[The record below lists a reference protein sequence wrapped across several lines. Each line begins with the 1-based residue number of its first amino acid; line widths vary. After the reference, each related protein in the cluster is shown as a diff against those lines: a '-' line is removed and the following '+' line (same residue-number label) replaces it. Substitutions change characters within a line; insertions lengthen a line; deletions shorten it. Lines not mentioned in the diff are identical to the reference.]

1 MLIQGTFV
9 FNGPREL
16 VWELL
21 QDPDV
26 LIKALPGAQKLE
38 RVEGNRYQGSMR
50 VGVGPV
56 TAAEWTVQ
64 VDLHD
69 LSPPESYRM
78 QIESRGPLGFTRGS
92 ANVDLAVQGAATLM
106 EYRADLQIGGKVAGV
121 GQRLLDQVARMMTKH
136 GLDALSRELE
146 ARLKAQPSTTPPA
159 EGRE

>member
-1 MLIQGTFV
+1 MLIQGTFL

-56 TAAEWTVQ
+56 TAAEWSVQ

-78 QIESRGPLGFTRGS
+78 LIESRGPLGFTRGS
-92 ANVDLAVQGAATLM
+92 ASVELSSMGAATEM
-106 EYRADLQIGGKVAGV
+106 DYRADLQVGGKVAGV
-121 GQRLLDQVARMMTKH
+121 GQRLLDQVARMLTKH
-136 GLDALSRELE
+136 GLDALSKELE
-146 ARLKAQPSTTPPA
+146 ARLQEQPAPRPPS
-159 EGRE
+159 EI